1 MSVDDYRQQ
10 DLSHIEKMIVE
21 LERLIQNGPIIAER
35 NPVTRPEYWRNRI
48 HALVNSSQATAST
61 AKHAAV
67 LLARLANLSDL
78 LAQHAHHDQTGQ
90 GLSNAGAILRAH
102 PSQLPVDEDGSRRRD
117 TSRKRPSKIGEV

>member
-48 HALVNSSQATAST
+48 HALVNSSHATVAT
-61 AKHAAV
+61 EKHADV
-67 LLARLANLSDL
+67 LLERLANLSEL
-78 LAQHAHHDQTGQ
+78 SAQHDQIGT
-90 GLSNAGAILRAH
+90 GLSNTGADIREH
-102 PSQLPVDEDGSRRRD
+102 PSKLPVHEDGSRRSD
-117 TSRKRPSKIGEV
+117 ASRKRPLKISEV